1 MHMKTS
7 RGLLLVALLVIASPA
22 LAQLPT
28 SSLRGVVVDAQ
39 QAILPGATV
48 TATQLGT
55 GLTRTTVTNASGE
68 YRLSGLPSGLYEVVV
83 ELGGFQKQ
91 TRRVEVLLNQE
102 AEIGFTLGLQ
112 VQTEVVNVLAETPMV
127 ETTKSEVS
135 RTWKEEQIRDLP
147 LPGRNFLNL
156 MLNAPGVTTGGTGA
170 SGFGAAVNGQRSRQV
185 NFLIDGSDN
194 NDASVTGNRSPII
207 QDAVGEFRI
216 VTTLFPAELGRNTGA
231 VAIASTKSGTNVFRG
246 TAYEFY
252 ENAEKLNA
260 RTNIETA
267 ANAANPAVFQNPGK
281 LRRDTYGFSI
291 GGPVQRNKMFFFGA
305 YQRVPFEAAGAAP
318 AISSVT
324 QEGRA
329 ILATIAGV
337 DRRMLEL
344 FEQYIP
350 LPNSGAVRT
359 TTVAG
364 VTIPVQDYVA
374 TLPNTNLNNQTVLR
388 VDRTVSRSDTV
399 FGRYIYSKTETVG
412 ASNPPGFANDS
423 SFPTHNFVATWDRL
437 LGSSSVNE
445 FHFSYGQTGGLF
457 PAGSTNPAGNND
469 LSTLTIQGFA
479 TIGLAV
485 NIPQD
490 RKEKVWQ
497 FTDSLSYLRGTHG
510 FKFGADIRRVDLTSF
525 VPFDFRGTYT
535 YTNLSN
541 FMLNNPAT
549 VVKVYGDP
557 QPTFKYTELALF
569 AQDDWRIKPR
579 LTLNL
584 GLRYER
590 VPAANGFYSNV
601 KTDNNN
607 VSPRTGF
614 AWDVKGD
621 GRSVVRGG
629 YGLTYDQFFL
639 NIPLLAQAVPPFQ
652 RRIQDT
658 TGSTRYPSLPGDR
671 DITPAELKTL
681 GVTDIPDDAQFP
693 MGHQWQ
699 IGYQRQLRT
708 SWRAEAA
715 YIGSLGRHLIRQRVV
730 NPVVCCP
737 REVVTG
743 PTGAL
748 ANRRFGDPLQTGQIT
763 SLEPAAKSEYHS
775 GQFSIEKRFNSG
787 NSFSAAYT
795 YSRFYDDGSESLATG
810 TPSLQRPQNNFD
822 FGAEW
827 ALSSF
832 DRPHRF
838 VASGLYQVPFRKEQR
853 DILGYVLG
861 GWSIS
866 ATWAIQSGQPFTIIT
881 GVDSNGDG
889 DPGNDRPD
897 VNSSGDP
904 TKFSGYIQRGSLI
917 GGHGNLGRNTG
928 RGPRLNNVNGALFKN
943 FRIVADH
950 QVQIR
955 GEFFNLLNHR
965 QFVLRTD
972 GRERNLS
979 NPEAQFMDFT
989 SSNGGSRTVILGL
1002 KYIF

>member
-1 MHMKTS
+1 MKTS
-7 RGLLLVALLVIASPA
+7 RGLLLVSLLVMASPA

-28 SSLRGVVVDAQ
+28 SSLRGIVVDSQSAL
-39 QAILPGATV
+39 LPGATV
-48 TATQLGT
+48 TATQLET
-55 GLTRTTVTNASGE
+55 GLIRTTVTNTSGE
-68 YRLSGLPSGLYEVVV
+68 YRLSGLPSGLYEIVV

-112 VQTEVVNVLAETPMV
+112 AQAEVVTVRAETPMV

-135 RTWKEEQIRDLP
+135 RTWQEEQIRDLP

-156 MLNAPGVTTGGTGA
+156 MLSAPGVTTGGTGA
-170 SGFGAAVNGQRSRQV
+170 SGFGAAVNGQRSRQI

-231 VAIASTKSGTNVFRG
+231 VAIASTKAGTNAFHG

-267 ANAANPAVFQNPGK
+267 ANASNPAVFQNPGK

-291 GGPVQRNKMFFFGA
+291 GGPLQRNKMFFFGA
-305 YQRVPFEAAGAAP
+305 YQRIPFEAAGAAP

-329 ILATIAGV
+329 LLATLPGV
-337 DRRMLEL
+337 DRRMLDL
-344 FEQYIP
+344 FNQYIP

-359 TTVAG
+359 ATVAG
-364 VTIPVQDYVA
+364 TAIPVQDYVA
-374 TLPNTNLNNQTVLR
+374 TLPNSSINNQTVWR
-388 VDRTVSRSDTV
+388 VDRSLSSSDTV

-423 SFPTHNFVATWDRL
+423 SFPTHNFVATWNRL

-457 PAGSTNPAGNND
+457 PAGSTNPAANND
-469 LSTLTIQGFA
+469 LSTVTIQGFS

-497 FTDSLSYLRGTHG
+497 FTDSLSYLRGSHG

-535 YTNLSN
+535 YTNLNS
-541 FMLNNPAT
+541 FMLNTPST

-557 QPTFKYTELALF
+557 QPTFQYTELALF

-607 VSPRTGF
+607 FAPRTGF

-639 NIPLLAQAVPPFQ
+639 NIPLLAQATPPFQ

-658 TGSTRYPSLPGDR
+658 TGATRYPSLPGDR
-671 DITPAELKTL
+671 DITPDELKTL

-699 IGYQRQLRT
+699 IGMQRQFGT

-737 REVVTG
+737 REIVTG
-743 PTGAL
+743 PTGVP
-748 ANRRFGDPLQTGQIT
+748 ANRRFGDPQQTGQIT
-763 SLEPAAKSEYHS
+763 SLEPESKSEYHS
-775 GQFSIEKRFNSG
+775 GQFSLEKRFSGG

-795 YSRFYDDGSESLATG
+795 YSSFYDDASESLNTG

-827 ALSSF
+827 GPSSF

-838 VASGLYQVPFRKEQR
+838 VASGLYQIPFRKEQR

-861 GWSIS
+861 GWSVS

-889 DPGNDRPD
+889 DTGNDRPN
-897 VNSSGDP
+897 VNPSGDP
-904 TKFSGYIQRGSLI
+904 NTFGGYVFRPSLSG
-917 GGHGNLGRNTG
+917 GNGDLGRNTG
-928 RGPRLNNVNGALFKN
+928 RGPRSNNVNGALFKN
-943 FRIVADH
+943 FRVIGTH

-979 NPEAQFMDFT
+979 NPETQFMDFT

-1002 KYIF
+1002 KYMF

>member
-1 MHMKTS
+1 MRNS
-7 RGLLLVALLVIASPA
+7 VRLLLLMLLATAIAA
-22 LAQLPT
+22 RATAQLPT
-28 SSLRGVVVDAQ
+28 SSVRGTVVDAQ
-39 QAILPGATV
+39 SAVLPGASV
-48 TATQLGT
+48 TATHAGT
-55 GLTRTTVTNASGE
+55 GLTRSTVTNSSGE
-68 YRLSGLPSGLYEVVV
+68 YRLGGLPSGEYEVIV
-83 ELGGFQKQ
+83 ELSGFQKQ

-102 AEIGFTLGLQ
+102 AEIGFTLGIQ
-112 VQTEVVNVLAETPMV
+112 AQMETVSVTAETPMV
-127 ETTKSEVS
+127 DPTKSEVS
-135 RTWKEEQIRDLP
+135 RTWKEQQIRDLP

-170 SGFGAAVNGQRSRQV
+170 SGFGAAVNGQRSRQI

-194 NDASVTGNRSPII
+194 NDASVTGNRSPVI
-207 QDAVGEFRI
+207 QDAVGEFRL

-231 VAIASTKSGTNVFRG
+231 VAIASTKTGTNQFHG

-252 ENAEKLNA
+252 ENGEKLNA

-267 ANAANPAVFQNPGK
+267 ANAANPDVFKNPGK
-281 LRRDTYGFSI
+281 LRRDTYGGTF
-291 GGPVQRNKMFFFGA
+291 GGPIQRNKTFFFGA
-305 YQRVPFEAAGAAP
+305 YQRIPFEGAGAAP
-318 AISSVT
+318 AVTSVT
-324 QEGRA
+324 AEGRSQ
-329 ILATIAGV
+329 LASMAGV
-337 DRRMLEL
+337 DPVMLDL
-344 FEQYIP
+344 FNRYVP
-350 LPNSGAVRT
+350 LPNSGSVRST
-359 TTVAG
+359 NVGG
-364 VTIPVQDYVA
+364 VPVPIQDYVA
-374 TLPNTNLNNQTVLR
+374 TLPNTNENNQTVWR
-388 VDRTVSRSDTV
+388 VDHTLSNADTL

-423 SFPTHNFVATWDRL
+423 SFPTHNFVATWNRIL
-437 LGSSSVNE
+437 NSAMVNE

-469 LSTLTIQGFA
+469 LSTVTIQGLV

-497 FTDSLSYLRGTHG
+497 FTDSLSYLKGSHG

-535 YTNLSN
+535 YTSLNN
-541 FMLNNPAT
+541 FMLNIPAT

-557 QPTFKYTELALF
+557 QPTFQYTEMALF
-569 AQDDWRIKPR
+569 GQDDWRIKPNV
-579 LTLNL
+579 TLNL

-607 VSPRTGF
+607 FAPRTGV

-621 GRSVVRGG
+621 GRTVVRGG

-639 NIPLLAQAVPPFQ
+639 NIPLLAQATPPFQ

-658 TGSTRYPSLPGDR
+658 TGAFRYPTIPADR
-671 DITPAELKTL
+671 DISPAEFKTL

-699 IGYQRQLRT
+699 VGLQRQIGA

-737 REVVTG
+737 REIVTDLLG
-743 PTGAL
+743 RQV
-748 ANRRFGDPLQTGQIT
+748 NRRYGDPQQTGQIT
-763 SLEPAAKSEYHS
+763 SLEPEAKSEYHS
-775 GQFSIEKRFNSG
+775 GQFSLEKRFTNG

-795 YSRFYDDGSESLATG
+795 YSRFFDDASESLATG

-822 FGAEW
+822 FDAEW
-827 ALSSF
+827 ARSSF

-838 VASGLYQVPFRKEQR
+838 VATGIYLIPYKKDQT
-853 DILGYVLG
+853 DLLGYVLG
-861 GWSIS
+861 GWTVS
-866 ATWAIQSGQPFTIIT
+866 ANWAIQSGQPFTIIT

-897 VNSSGDP
+897 VNPSGDP
-904 TKFSGYIQRGSLI
+904 NTVDGYTQRGALI
-917 GGHGNLGRNTG
+917 GGDGNLGRNTA
-928 RGPRLNNVNGALFKN
+928 RGPRLNNVNAALFKN
-943 FRIVADH
+943 FRVYGSH
-950 QVQIR
+950 QLQIR

-965 QFVLRTD
+965 QFVLRND
-972 GRERNLS
+972 GRERNLN
-979 NPEAQFMDFT
+979 NPASQFMDFST
-989 SSNGGSRTVILGL
+989 SNGGSRTVILGV